1 MRASNP
7 WFRRPTPEDLPKPR
21 TDFIIVTESTKFA
34 VLVFIALWTL
44 SAAFFFDSPA
54 GILQG
59 LIAIQRSP
67 SILLTDYLA
76 VAGIGAAL
84 ANGSL
89 VMLTAL
95 AVCRRVGLSLS
106 GPVIAAL
113 FLMLGFSFF
122 GKNLYNIWPIM
133 LGVLIFSRFQR
144 ESFQTVILPA
154 LFGTAL
160 GPVVSQ
166 VSFGL
171 GLAQPVAIPL
181 GILLGLIVGFLLPPL
196 SSHFIRFHQGY
207 NLYNT
212 GFTTGLI
219 GMLFMAIFRGLGY
232 ENTPAALLLDPAP
245 AGLTIYLISLLLIL
259 GSIGLVYS
267 RRPVRSLWDLWHM
280 PGQLV
285 SDFVSIDGFG
295 IVLVNMAM
303 IGFVSLGYVR
313 LVGAELNGPILGGIF
328 SVVGFGAFGKH
339 LRNILP
345 VMVGVLLA
353 NGLFIW
359 EASATSSV
367 LAALFGTALAP
378 IAGAY
383 GILPGIAAGVLHMAV
398 VMNVGYLHGGMNLYN
413 NGLSAGFVAA
423 ILVPLLDSVHFSLTS
438 REES

>member
-21 TDFIIVTESTKFA
+21 TDFFIVPESTKFA

-285 SDFVSIDGFG
+285 SDFVSMDGFG

>member
-171 GLAQPVAIPL
+171 GLAEPVAIPL

-285 SDFVSIDGFG
+285 SDFVSMDGFG

-383 GILPGIAAGVLHMAV
+383 GILPGIAAGVLHLAV